1 MAAVEGRPVA
11 SEFSVARKAMID
23 SQLRV
28 SGVNAGFV
36 LERMGSVAREDFVP
50 EAAREIAYMD
60 RAIALGDG
68 RHLAAPLV
76 HGQMLEAAAP
86 TAEDKVLLVDGGS
99 GYMAELLRPLAGSL
113 ETVSP
118 EMALEKSRKKGDF
131 TLLVIDGAV
140 EEIPETLARRVAE
153 DGRIV
158 TGLVTRGL
166 TRLAVG
172 RKIAGEIALIPLADI
187 GIPILPEFA
196 AKKGWSF

>member
-1 MAAVEGRPVA
+1 
-11 SEFSVARKAMID
+11 
-23 SQLRV
+23 
-28 SGVNAGFV
+28 
-36 LERMGSVAREDFVP
+36 
-50 EAAREIAYMD
+50 
-60 RAIALGDG
+60 
-68 RHLAAPLV
+68 
-76 HGQMLEAAAP
+76 
-86 TAEDKVLLVDGGS
+86 
-99 GYMAELLRPLAGSL
+99 MAELLRPLAGSL